1 MGLLDRFV
9 ERDPRTDVSP
19 DHATIQR
26 RVKSILDHELA
37 TWIDNAVVSC
47 GRNVTHG
54 LRAER
59 EEEQFAMLAEA
70 EMDAEAL
77 LAMVKEIRARRGI

>member
-9 ERDPRTDVSP
+9 ERAPTTDAPAS
-19 DHATIQR
+19 HATIQR
-26 RVKSILDHELA
+26 RVKSIPDHELA

-47 GRNVTHG
+47 GKNVTHG

-70 EMDAEAL
+70 EMDAETL
-77 LAMVKEIRARRGI
+77 LAMVKEIRARRGL

>member
-9 ERDPRTDVSP
+9 ERAPDAGAST

-26 RVKSILDHELA
+26 RVKAIPDHELA

-59 EEEQFAMLAEA
+59 EEDQFAMLAEA

-77 LAMVKEIRARRGI
+77 LAMVKEIRARRGL